1 MCLYATYFCSTLNV
15 SSEKLLNEMCRTQK
29 SSIPSFSNPRSL
41 GRSNHTD
48 PKIRLVTTADPIRA
62 LMNTLFLTVTRHCLR
77 STDTKCAHAPCGN
90 ARPYCARAK
99 GVASV
104 SGVGSFASARV
115 FARSSL
121 ALHAAAS
128 AFVVVGA
135 FALDIALKF
144 RLLPFASAFAGVA
157 TRFTNQSATSSPEP
171 SAGGANPSFRKY
183 AAAPSR
189 GP

>member
-15 SSEKLLNEMCRTQK
+15 SSEKLLNEMCKTQK

-104 SGVGSFASARV
+104 SGVGSFPAARV

-135 FALDIALKF
+135 FALKF